1 MASPPPRAVCA
12 RLLFIGVAI
21 GLIAV
26 AACSKKDDGPAR
38 TPSGAV
44 ASCSRD
50 DECVVV
56 ASTGCCSCCPSGPL
70 AIPKTEHE
78 RNERRCA
85 AVDCKPCDPSIEC
98 AKVEKPEAFRAVCR
112 DGTCAAEKR

>member
-1 MASPPPRAVCA
+1 M
-12 RLLFIGVAI
+12 
-21 GLIAV
+21 IAAFNG

-50 DECVVV
+50 DDCVVV
-56 ASTGCCSCCPSGPL
+56 AGTGCCSCCPSSPS
-70 AIPKTEHE
+70 AIPKAEHE
-78 RNERRCA
+78 RSERRCA